1 MRRALWLLPVAGLGA
16 LAGLVLLLRP
26 ATLPAGAGKGPDAG
40 PLSSKSAA
48 LPISRVILYSSG
60 VGYFQ
65 RSGKVQGNAR
75 VDLSFPASD
84 INDLLKSLVLRDL
97 GGGQV
102 SAVSYDS
109 HDPVEKTLQSF
120 AINLNGNPS
129 FAAILNQARGEKV
142 EVVLQQ
148 STTSQPGSLT
158 GSVLGVEVQHQKVS
172 KDAVADVEV
181 LNLWCAEGVR
191 GVRLAEVARLRFL
204 SPVLEGEVRKALEAL
219 ALGHDAQKKT
229 VTLSFAG
236 AGERE
241 VRVGYVTESPVWKTS
256 YRLVLSKEGR
266 PYLQGWAIVEN
277 PSDEDWSDV
286 GMALVSGR
294 PISFRMD
301 LYQPLYAPRPVVE
314 PELFASLRPQTYEGD
329 MDRKAGGGAA
339 NRPARAG
346 LGGVPAPS
354 DGAPGGGAVAPAAPE
369 AAAGMDSRHG
379 YALSL
384 GRGEAL
390 RRELADPMK
399 LQQGVQSVASASQ
412 LGDSFQYVLDQ
423 PVSLARQ
430 KSALLPIVN
439 KEVGGQRVSIYNEQT
454 HPKFPLLGL
463 RFKNTSGL
471 HLMQG
476 PITVFEGSAYAG
488 DSRVLDV
495 QPNEERLL
503 SYAIDLGT
511 EVEAVPDNPRH
522 TITKLKAL
530 KGSLYSTTREVEGKT
545 FRVKNRSDQD
555 RTLLI
560 EHPFRPTFHLTS
572 KDKPAERTRDVHRFE
587 VKVPAGKTATERVTE
602 ETDVVTQLVLTNAN
616 DDSIRFF
623 LRTEAASPA
632 VKEALRKAL
641 ELKGKADRSRQ
652 ELAHAEQQL
661 ADIERDQQRIR
672 ANLKETPPTAAAYK
686 KYLEKLD
693 SQEAEVDRLRERIK
707 QLRDDELAQRQDYER
722 FLAGLDVE

>member
-1 MRRALWLLPVAGLGA
+1 
-16 LAGLVLLLRP
+16 
-26 ATLPAGAGKGPDAG
+26 
-40 PLSSKSAA
+40 
-48 LPISRVILYSSG
+48 
-60 VGYFQ
+60 
-65 RSGKVQGNAR
+65 
-75 VDLSFPASD
+75 
-84 INDLLKSLVLRDL
+84 
-97 GGGQV
+97 
-102 SAVSYDS
+102 
-109 HDPVEKTLQSF
+109 
-120 AINLNGNPS
+120 
-129 FAAILNQARGEKV
+129 
-142 EVVLQQ
+142 
-148 STTSQPGSLT
+148 
-158 GSVLGVEVQHQKVS
+158 VLGVETQHQKVS

-191 GVRLAEVARLRFL
+191 EVKLADVQRLRFL
-204 SPVLEGEVRKALEAL
+204 SPVLESEVRKALEAL
-219 ALGHDAQKKT
+219 AQGHDAQKKT
-229 VTLSFAG
+229 VSLSFTG

-256 YRLVLSKEGR
+256 YRLVLSKEGK

-314 PELFASLRPQTYEGD
+314 PELFASLRPQTYGGD
-329 MDRKAGGGAA
+329 MGVAGKPGGGGGAA
-339 NRPARAG
+339 PGTDTAARRLRSAG
-346 LGGVPAPS
+346 GEAK
-354 DGAPGGGAVAPAAPE
+354 DGMDKE
-369 AAAGMDSRHG
+369 AAISYGMDRWEERRKE
-379 YALSL
+379 LS
-384 GRGEAL
+384 E
-390 RRELADPMK
+390 PMN
-399 LQQGVQSVASASQ
+399 LQQGVQSVATASR
-412 LGDSFQYVLDQ
+412 LGDSFQYVLDR

-439 KEVGGQRVSIYNEQT
+439 KEVEGQRVSIYSERT

-463 RFKNTSGL
+463 KFKNTSGL

-503 SYAIDLGT
+503 SYAVDLGT
-511 EVEAVPDNPRH
+511 EVEPVADTARQ

-530 KGSLYSTTREVEGKT
+530 KGSLYTTTRHVEGKT
-545 FRVKNRSDQD
+545 YRARNRSEHD

-572 KDKPAERTRDVHRFE
+572 KDKPAERTRDVYRFE
-587 VKVPAGKTATERVTE
+587 VQVPAGKTASETVTE

-707 QLRDDELAQRQDYER
+707 KLRDDELAQRQDYER